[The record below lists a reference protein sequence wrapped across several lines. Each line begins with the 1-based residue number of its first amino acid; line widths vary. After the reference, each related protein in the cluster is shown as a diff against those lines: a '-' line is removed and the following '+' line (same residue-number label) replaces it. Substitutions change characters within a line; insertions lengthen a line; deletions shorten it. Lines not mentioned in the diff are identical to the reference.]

1 MVNNMRRTGRF
12 RRNKQK
18 KILIIGSLSLLLF
31 LCVGYAAFQTNLSL
45 TARGNIKERNN
56 LYVSS
61 TGSDTKGN
69 GTINKPYATIQKAYN
84 SAWENS
90 TIYVM
95 DNITQTNTV
104 TMDKNKDVILTSYS
118 QTGNTN
124 SIIRSSS
131 LTTHLINVQN
141 GALTLQNI
149 TINGNDVPSQD
160 SMINVASEVYMEEG
174 TLITKANNVNDWGG
188 GFSVN
193 GGTLTMNG
201 GTISDCK
208 YTGGAAVFVFGDH
221 QEGDNY
227 EGNKEGTFIMN
238 DGLITN
244 NNSAY
249 TIWSAGKLQFN
260 GGTISNNTSSRFAI
274 INSAGS
280 LNITNTNII
289 NNNTNSTLADGWK
302 AIVKC
307 TNYLQITCN
316 MTMTGGIIANN
327 QIIDGPAISVINNAS
342 FTLDGGKIM
351 NNISNGN
358 LYGYGG
364 VYVVNST
371 YTYKSGIVC
380 GNTPANKYETSTTC
394 PN

>member
-1 MVNNMRRTGRF
+1 MRRTGRF
-12 RRNKQK
+12 RRKKQK

-45 TARGNIKERNN
+45 SARGNIKERNN

-84 SAWENS
+84 SAWQNS

-95 DNITQTNTV
+95 DNITQTEKT
-104 TMDKNKDVILTSYS
+104 TMDKNKAVILTSY
-118 QTGNTN
+118 GNSNNN
-124 SIIRSSS
+124 SIVRDTN
-131 LTTHLINVQN
+131 LTTHLFDVQN
-141 GALTLQNI
+141 GTLTLKNI

-238 DGLITN
+238 GGLITN

-249 TIWSAGKLQFN
+249 TIWSAGILQFN
-260 GGTISNNTSSRFAI
+260 GGTINNNIVNRYGI
-274 INSAGS
+274 IYTAGPT
-280 LNITNTNII
+280 NITNVNII
-289 NNNTNSTLADGWK
+289 NNKNISTISNGGN
-302 AIVKC
+302 ISVIIC
-307 TNYLQITCN
+307 TSRLSLFCD
-316 MTMTGGIIANN
+316 MTMTGGTIMNN
-327 QIIDGPAISVINNAS
+327 QILNGPAVSVFNNAS

-351 NNISNGN
+351 NNTSSGDVA
-358 LYGYGG
+358 GG
-364 VYVVNST
+364 IFVRSGSQ
-371 YTYKSGIVC
+371 YTYKSGVVC
-380 GNTPANKYETSTTC
+380 GNTPANEYETSAIC
-394 PN
+394 P